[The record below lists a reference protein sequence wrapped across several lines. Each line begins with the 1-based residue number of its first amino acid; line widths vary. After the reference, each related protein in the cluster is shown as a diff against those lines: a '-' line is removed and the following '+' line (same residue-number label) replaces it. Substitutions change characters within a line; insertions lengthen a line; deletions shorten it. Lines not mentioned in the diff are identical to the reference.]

1 MKKLFVVCIILIAM
15 LSATYVGAGKVAEA
29 DGSYIDISEAK
40 TVYFIGD
47 TFDYGSVSVIYDGFE
62 IQPTNLTVE
71 GFSADTAGP
80 RTVKLSYKGMS
91 VSYTIAVYRKV
102 KEIRLIS
109 VTHKTSYFT
118 GEAITVADM
127 KIQLVYE
134 NDETKN
140 INVEKGWIKG
150 FDSSRP
156 TAKQTLTIDFGGVKT
171 SYDVEIK
178 AIEFPDRNFEEIDL
192 PEENAET
199 LEKAKNKSG
208 RTAFIVVWAA
218 SLVLLTACVVF
229 VSVKYMRRGK

>member
-1 MKKLFVVCIILIAM
+1 MKKLFAVCLILAVM
-15 LSATYVGAGKVAEA
+15 LSVPFAKVVKAEES
-29 DGSYIDISEAK
+29 SYIDISDAR

-47 TFDYGSVSVIYDGFE
+47 TFDYGSVSVVYNGFE
-62 IQPTNLTVE
+62 IQSTNLTVE
-71 GFSADTAGP
+71 GFSANTLGS
-80 RTVKLSYKGMS
+80 RTVKLSYNGMS
-91 VSYTIAVYRKV
+91 VSYAITVYQRV

-118 GEAITVADM
+118 GEQISVADM

-156 TAKQTLTIDFGGVKT
+156 TKKQTLTIDFGGVTT

-178 AIEFPDRNFEEIDL
+178 SVEFPAKNYEETGL
-192 PEENAET
+192 TKENADL
-199 LEKAKNKSG
+199 LEKAENTTGKI
-208 RTAFIVVWAA
+208 AIIVIWAV
-218 SLVLLTACVVF
+218 SLAVLSACVIF
-229 VSVKYMRRGK
+229 MAVKYRRRGKQ

>member
-1 MKKLFVVCIILIAM
+1 MKKLFAVCLILAVM
-15 LSATYVGAGKVAEA
+15 LSVPFAKVVKAEES
-29 DGSYIDISEAK
+29 SYIDISDAR

-47 TFDYGSVSVIYDGFE
+47 TFDYGSVSVVYNGFE
-62 IQPTNLTVE
+62 IQSTNLTVE
-71 GFSADTAGP
+71 GFSANTLGS
-80 RTVKLSYKGMS
+80 RTVKLSYNGMS
-91 VSYTIAVYRKV
+91 VSYNITVYQRV

-118 GEAITVADM
+118 GEQISVADM

-156 TAKQTLTIDFGGVKT
+156 TKKQTLTIDFGGVTT

-178 AIEFPDRNFEEIDL
+178 SVEFPAKNYEETGL
-192 PEENAET
+192 TKENADL
-199 LEKAKNKSG
+199 LEKAENTTGKI
-208 RTAFIVVWAA
+208 AFIVIWAV
-218 SLVLLTACVVF
+218 SLAVLSACVIF
-229 VSVKYMRRGK
+229 MAVKYRRRGKQ